1 MLEKKRLSRRD
12 ERAMLMGAMMTAIG
26 AEPETVAPFAL
37 DPDAADRRPARCLGC
52 RHARRC
58 QLWLGGEGARGGY
71 RAFCPNAALFESM
84 RPRR

>member
-37 DPDAADRRPARCLGC
+37 DRTLRTAAARCLGC

>member
-12 ERAMLMGAMMTAIG
+12 ERAMLMGAMMGAVG
-26 AEPETVAPFAL
+26 AEPEVLGPFAL
-37 DPDAADRRPARCLGC
+37 DRALRAAAARCLGC

-58 QLWLGGEGARGGY
+58 QLWLGGDGPRDGY